1 MSNTWSKNPNPHA
14 APGLYKLSL
23 APENRKLENGKSYP
37 AVIRCDVH
45 SDGSVK
51 MHDTPGESYVWL
63 YDSIFDGALWMQ
75 DIDPPDP
82 FAENCEKF
90 LDFGIE

>member
-1 MSNTWSKNPNPHA
+1 MSNTWSKKSPA
-14 APGLYKLSL
+14 KAGLYKLSL
-23 APENRKLENGKSYP
+23 APENRKLEDGKSYP

-45 SDGSVK
+45 SNGRVN

-82 FAENCEKF
+82 FIENCEKF